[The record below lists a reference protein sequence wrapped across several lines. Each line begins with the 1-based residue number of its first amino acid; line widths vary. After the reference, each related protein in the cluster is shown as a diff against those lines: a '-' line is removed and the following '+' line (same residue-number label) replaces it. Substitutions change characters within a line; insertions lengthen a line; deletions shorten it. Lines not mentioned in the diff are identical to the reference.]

1 LADLLAP
8 PGGPPAVSR
17 APAADAYW
25 ELAGAPGPAATAT
38 VQVNAVG
45 AADARSVARACS
57 AAGLRVVPP
66 GTTPAD
72 LTLVVCTDYLD
83 PELREIDA
91 LHRET
96 GRPWLP
102 AKPHGTTPWVGPV
115 FRPGG
120 ACWQCLAHR
129 MAGHR
134 GAAVHLSRVLGRT
147 VPHPPAETTAS
158 LALGRQLA
166 VVECEKW
173 LAGHR
178 HAGQD
183 GVLTLDTLTLTT
195 RLHPLTARPQCPG
208 CGDPLLVT
216 RRVREP
222 VVLRARPKAEVTG
235 SGHRAVPAQE
245 TLRRYGHL
253 ISPVTGVVKEVRRD
267 DRGPAEFHSFR
278 AGRNH
283 AAVAQGLTD
292 AASRLRSESGGKG
305 MTETDARVSALCEA
319 LERHCGTY
327 QGDEPTVRASWHEV
341 ADRAVH
347 PDACQLYD
355 PRQRAEPFD
364 DEAAVDWTPV
374 WSLTRRTSRLLPTA
388 LLYYD
393 APRTPGLGRARADS
407 NGNAGGSSIEDA
419 VVQGFLEVVER
430 DAVALW
436 WYNRTRHPAVD
447 LDSFAEPWITR
458 IRELHASLHRQVW
471 VLDVTAD
478 FGIPTFAAVTR
489 RTDKPCEDVL
499 FGFGAHFD
507 PTVALCRAL
516 AEMNQMMPAVADVD
530 RDGGYGT
537 TDPRLLEW
545 WRGATVENHP
555 YLTPAADVRP
565 RARGDFSY
573 TPRADL
579 RDDVAAIEEA
589 VRKKGLELLVLDQTR
604 PDIGLPVVKVIV
616 PGMRHFWARLAPG
629 RLFDV
634 PVRLGRIAE
643 PTPYESL
650 NPTAMFL

>member
-1 LADLLAP
+1 MAP
-8 PGGPPAVSR
+8 PG
-17 APAADAYW
+17 
-25 ELAGAPGPAATAT
+25 TA
-38 VQVNAVG
+38 
-45 AADARSVARACS
+45 R
-57 AAGLRVVPP
+57 P
-66 GTTPAD
+66 D
-72 LTLVVCTDYLD
+72 LTLVVCDDYLD
-83 PELREIDA
+83 PGLREIDA
-91 LHRET
+91 RQRAAD
-96 GRPWLP
+96 RPWLP

-115 FRPGG
+115 FRRDGP
-120 ACWQCLAHR
+120 CWQCLAHR

-134 GAAVHLSRVLGRT
+134 GAAVRLSRVLGRT
-147 VPHPPAETTAS
+147 VPLPPAETPAS
-158 LALGRQLA
+158 LRLGQQLA
-166 VVECEKW
+166 VAECEKW

-178 HAGQD
+178 YAGQD
-183 GVLTLDTLTLTT
+183 GVLTFDTLTMATS
-195 RLHPLTARPQCPG
+195 LHLLTARPQCPG
-208 CGDPLLVT
+208 CGDPLLVL
-216 RRVREP
+216 RRIKDP
-222 VVLRARPKAEVTG
+222 LILRSRPKTEVTG

-267 DRGPAEFHSFR
+267 ERGPAEFHSFR

-283 AAVAQGLTD
+283 AATPRGLSD
-292 AASRLRSESGGKG
+292 ASSRLRSESGGKG

-319 LERHCGTY
+319 LERYCGTY
-327 QGDEPTVRASWHEV
+327 QGDELTVRASWHEV

-355 PRQRAEPFD
+355 PRQHTEPFD
-364 DEAAVDWTPV
+364 EDARVDWTPV
-374 WSLTRRTSRLLPTA
+374 WSLTRRSSRLLPTA

-393 APRTPGLGRARADS
+393 APRPPGLGRVRADS
-407 NGNAGGSSIEDA
+407 NGNAGGSSLEDA
-419 VVQGFLEVVER
+419 VVQGFLELVER

-447 LDSFAEPWITR
+447 LDSFTQPWITR
-458 IRELHASLHRQVW
+458 IRELHTSLHRQVW
-471 VLDVTAD
+471 ALDLTAD

-489 RTDKPCEDVL
+489 RTDKPAEDVL

-516 AEMNQMMPAVADVD
+516 AEMNQMMPAVADVG

-537 TDPRLLEW
+537 ADPRLLQW
-545 WRGATVENHP
+545 WRDATVDGHP
-555 YLTPAADVRP
+555 HLAPAGGLRP
-565 RARGDFSY
+565 RTPGDFAY

-579 RDDVAAIEEA
+579 HDDVTAIEEA
-589 VRKKGLELLVLDQTR
+589 VRKKGMELLVLDQTR

-616 PGMRHFWARLAPG
+616 PGMRHFWSRLAPG

-634 PVRLGRIAE
+634 PVRLGRLAE
-643 PTPYESL
+643 PTPYECL